1 MNMKTDYKLEFIKKL
16 PPITEEDREFKALN
30 EARGGECV
38 DLGEEIE
45 LKEELAKKLN
55 WKPAKKP
62 LIRVLARSGSIILYK
77 DVFYHYMMDKEQA
90 KDYDDYEE
98 LVKRERESTDGQ
110 V

>member
-1 MNMKTDYKLEFIKKL
+1 MNEGKSMKQPRLEWIKKL
-16 PPITEEDREFKALN
+16 PPITEEDRQFKVLN

-38 DLGEEIE
+38 DLGEDIE
-45 LKEELAKKLN
+45 VKEELAKKLH

-90 KDYDDYEE
+90 KDYSDYDE
-98 LVKRERESTDGQ
+98 LVDKERRGKA
-110 V
+110 